1 MAVLASKDIQTL
13 DLASLDDEAFESLV
27 AAIFS
32 AKILRPPVEQGDSNE
47 SFGHTVVSVSHSG
60 RGADEGRDLT
70 VTTWVSDCVVAR
82 QFKWLVQCKHK
93 AKSKRSVQLGDF
105 KNDPS
110 FVDVVTQHG
119 ANGYL
124 LVCSTRPARNLQSR
138 FDVLTADASNPYH
151 FVIWDGARVSAEV
164 HKHEDLVKQFFPG
177 YYRAYLQKPVEFED
191 VMDWIQREGVSGER
205 RVILNAA
212 LSEVTP
218 DESPEERG
226 ESGKEYR

>member
-1 MAVLASKDIQTL
+1 MAGFASNNNQTL
-13 DLASLDDEAFESLV
+13 NLASLDDEEFESLV
-27 AAIFS
+27 ASIFR
-32 AKILRPPVEQGDSNE
+32 AKILRPPAEQGLTPE

-60 RGADEGRDLT
+60 RGPDEGRDLT
-70 VTTWVSDCVVAR
+70 VTTWIRDCVIAR

-93 AKSKRSVQLGDF
+93 ARSKRSVQLGDF

-110 FVDVVTQHG
+110 FVDVLTQHG

-138 FDVLTADASNPYH
+138 FDALTANAGNPYH
-151 FVIWDGARVSAEV
+151 FVIWDGAQVSAEV

-177 YYRAYLQKPVEFED
+177 YYRAYLQKAIKFED
-191 VMDWIQREGVSGER
+191 VMEWIQDEGFSGER
-205 RVILNAA
+205 RSILNAA

-218 DESPEERG
+218 GELPEDRG
-226 ESGKEYR
+226 ESGKE